1 MNVLTYAF
9 DLDGTLC
16 SLAGGKYEDAKPFRK
31 RIEHVNLLKNKGH
44 RILIFTARGATSKK
58 DLTSLTLSQLSE
70 WGLDFDELVMGKPH
84 FDLLIDDKA
93 ISEEAYFTG
102 VDVP

>member
-1 MNVLTYAF
+1 
-9 DLDGTLC
+9 
-16 SLAGGKYEDAKPFRK
+16 
-31 RIEHVNLLKNKGH
+31 
-44 RILIFTARGATSKK
+44 
-58 DLTSLTLSQLSE
+58 LSE

-93 ISEEAYFTG
+93 ISEEAYFAG